1 VIDDRKIYNFQIEKR
16 IRFLKKEIICFVNVE
31 IDPRLENS
39 ISMGWPL
46 DEF

>member
-1 VIDDRKIYNFQIEKR
+1 VIDDRKIYNFQIEKQ
-16 IRFLKKEIICFVNVE
+16 IHFLKKEIIRFVNVE

-39 ISMGWPL
+39 ISMGSPL